1 MVEDILNTNSSP
13 IEIGVL
19 NEMTETLKPH
29 ENQSPPD
36 HKNSNMQDINGS
48 TDHPFSHISDKEQFI
63 KHNKGFIDL

>member
-1 MVEDILNTNSSP
+1 MDMVEDILNTNSSP

-36 HKNSNMQDINGS
+36 HKNSNM
-48 TDHPFSHISDKEQFI
+48 
-63 KHNKGFIDL
+63 